1 MKGGTLLADKIDF
14 LLDDVHDSGKCGSHV
29 THHAPA
35 KAAWLSSLVYRK
47 VKSKDQLKDM

>member
-1 MKGGTLLADKIDF
+1 MKDGTLLADKMDW
-14 LLDDVHDSGKCGSHV
+14 LLNDVHNSGKCGIRV

-47 VKSKDQLKDM
+47 IESKDQLKDI